1 MLLSQQEMMMLKREA
16 ENTAPEALTDEQLEI
31 VVGGVTPDAGG
42 NIPTCPPWFPGHP
55 HGPIVVT
62 KG

>member
-1 MLLSQQEMMMLKREA
+1 MVKREA
-16 ENTAPEALTDEQLEI
+16 EDTAPEALTDEQLEI

>member
-1 MLLSQQEMMMLKREA
+1 MLKREV

-42 NIPTCPPWFPGHP
+42 NIPTCPPWFPGLPGHP